1 MTDGV
6 VKKGVILK
14 RTPEGQGSQAVSPAD
29 SVETGPVATGPVAT
43 GPVAKG
49 PVATEPVTT
58 GPSLSSSVVSPVKT
72 LSIGK
77 DAHAAVREEPRPK
90 IIPPVR
96 VELPFRE
103 QERSSSEKGKELS
116 LESLRPYWERGLT
129 FLKTPNSP
137 SQQVAIAFTVVFA
150 ICFVAIPRF
159 HTEGRSLR
167 SSLMTYNEIE
177 DRLLPEESEEI
188 VEVDE
193 DGDEEPRESPLKLL
207 LDDLEDRMRTRGRGT
222 RVVNLR
228 QPSPKISKSKAV
240 AVMKTL
246 AYNHPKV
253 PLRPGTQE
261 FDKVRQQVLKVIRSH
276 SRKGTDVARLAS
288 EIVSESW
295 SQQYDPLFVAA
306 VIKSESAFNTFAT
319 SHVGAKGL
327 MQIMPDTGKYVAD
340 ISGMPRGSLTDPGY
354 NLKLGIKYLKYLENM
369 FEGNRVLT
377 LIAYNWG
384 PGHLTR
390 TMKGEKRGVPR
401 AVMNY
406 ALKILGDHSRWV
418 NEAFGRA

>member
-14 RTPEGQGSQAVSPAD
+14 ITPQGQGGPIAITPTATNPKGAHPVAADPVPAD
-29 SVETGPVATGPVAT
+29 TMARNPGVGLSLAAHGTSSTSVRQAD
-43 GPVAKG
+43 
-49 PVATEPVTT
+49 
-58 GPSLSSSVVSPVKT
+58 
-72 LSIGK
+72 LSIE
-77 DAHAAVREEPRPK
+77 VEPRPK
-90 IIPPVR
+90 IIPPAPIR
-96 VELPFRE
+96 VDLPFRE
-103 QERSSSEKGKELS
+103 HEGGPEKRRDLS
-116 LESLRPYWERGLT
+116 VHSLKPYWERALN

-150 ICFVAIPRF
+150 VAFVAIPRF

-177 DRLLPEESEEI
+177 DRLLSEESEEI
-188 VEVDE
+188 VPVA
-193 DGDEEPRESPLKLL
+193 DEEEEVRESPLKLL
-207 LDDLEDRMRTRGRGT
+207 LDDLEARVRTKGRS

-228 QPSPKISKSKAV
+228 QPAPKISKSKAV

-261 FDKVRQQVLKVIRSH
+261 FEKVRQQVFKVIRSH
-276 SRKGTDVARLAS
+276 SKKGTDVARLAS

-295 SQQYDPLFVAA
+295 NQQYDPLFVAA

-418 NEAFGRA
+418 DEAFGRA